1 MSSPSGE
8 RIPPDTIPAS
18 EPHPDQFQA
27 ENTKNAD
34 HSETSERNM
43 AFSDVE
49 SIETNEDVGED
60 QDRPDST
67 DLMFE
72 KKHVQKSR
80 TQSIQSVLST
90 ASLKSLKQQLSV
102 NNLTSNQ
109 PRSSSIISTT
119 SNFNNSK
126 NFQSFIQAPVLSS
139 ITDLK
144 NNDNIE
150 IGQRLPFVD
159 KKEDNEGARA
169 TATSAG
175 GSSKV
180 ASDED
185 DDGLWQQQKLTINAL
200 KKLSLSPQP
209 IYNADNDS
217 DHIRS
222 TVVRKTS
229 AAKIPVLEKIVEP
242 YKPAE
247 VDLSTFASLTRQP
260 KVEKLQSTQS
270 PPQAD
275 DTSDASQQK
284 NTEEEE
290 DQRDLDAAD
299 PQKNVQEAMSLESR
313 HDANLTQPA
322 SISNSSSTSGAS
334 TGSQLSRQSNNSASV
349 LSAQAAYHKELQE
362 THQLRNIRPNS
373 MNNKIP
379 AAVIPPQDMNIRRSL
394 SSHLVGGKVNS
405 SNGNGSLIEG
415 KSPTKDSHHSMK
427 HLQQIK
433 GFRNPMY
440 VPAVLRM
447 SGINKNGPNG
457 YSIDTSNENT
467 SKATGSDKMTSVD
480 NINSN
485 NNHNHNNNNNNHQT
499 DSHHHNN
506 NNSNNSYINSNNN
519 INKNSN
525 RSNRGANTNDNGSNN
540 NEIDADS
547 SQIDNGIDRTNG
559 DLTNSGQSSQSSV
572 ASIESNESTVN
583 SMSPRV
589 SSGKYEDISR
599 SAPTR
604 RHWLK
609 DEAVF
614 KCGIRS
620 CNKHFNFFERR
631 HHCRKCGGIYC
642 NEHTSHYLY
651 INHLAQ
657 FTTGGR
663 GTLSKVCDYCIGEYN
678 EFIKNEFGVDVHSTG
693 QRSARKTKSSV
704 PLSPSKRHPKAPS
717 HRQPGDAGSN
727 SSNSNYN
734 DTAMVDKLGT
744 LPSGISTIHSVKK
757 DGATRSDQLVG
768 SVPANWSWS
777 SF

>member
-1 MSSPSGE
+1 MPE
-8 RIPPDTIPAS
+8 L
-18 EPHPDQFQA
+18 EPHPDQLQA

-34 HSETSERNM
+34 HSETNERNM

-144 NNDNIE
+144 NNDDIE

-159 KKEDNEGARA
+159 KKEDDEGAGA

-209 IYNADNDS
+209 IYNTDNDS
-217 DHIRS
+217 DQARS

-260 KVEKLQSTQS
+260 KFEKLQSVQL
-270 PPQAD
+270 PPKAED
-275 DTSDASQQK
+275 NSDASQQK
-284 NTEEEE
+284 KTKEEE
-290 DQRDLDAAD
+290 DHRDLEAGD
-299 PQKNVQEAMSLESR
+299 PQKNVQDAMHLESR
-313 HDANLTQPA
+313 HDSNLTQPA
-322 SISNSSSTSGAS
+322 SLSNSSSTSSTS
-334 TGSQLSRQSNNSASV
+334 TGSQLSRQSNNLTLV
-349 LSAQAAYHKELQE
+349 LLAQAAYHKELQE
-362 THQLRNIRPNS
+362 THQLRNLRPNP

-394 SSHLVGGKVNS
+394 LLHLVSGKVN
-405 SNGNGSLIEG
+405 NGNGSLIEG
-415 KSPTKDSHHSMK
+415 KSPTKDSHHLIK

-467 SKATGSDKMTSVD
+467 SKVEGSDKMVPAD
-480 NINSN
+480 NTNSN
-485 NNHNHNNNNNNHQT
+485 NNHNQKHNNNYQTNN
-499 DSHHHNN
+499 HHNN
-506 NNSNNSYINSNNN
+506 NNIDNNN
-519 INKNSN
+519 GNNGNKNNGNKNSN
-525 RSNRGANTNDNGSNN
+525 NSNRSANNNDNGSNS
-540 NEIDADS
+540 NEIDEDTS
-547 SQIDNGIDRTNG
+547 HIDNVIDRANG

-572 ASIESNESTVN
+572 ASIESNESTIN
-583 SMSPRV
+583 SMSPRL
-589 SSGKYEDISR
+589 SSGKYEDISKL
-599 SAPTR
+599 APTR
-604 RHWLK
+604 KHWLK
-609 DEAVF
+609 DEAVS

-693 QRSARKTKSSV
+693 HRSARKTKSSA
-704 PLSPSKRHPKAPS
+704 PLLPSKRHPKAQS
-717 HRQPGDAGSN
+717 NRQPGDAGSN
-727 SSNSNYN
+727 GSNSNYN
-734 DTAMVDKLGT
+734 SAIVDKLGT
-744 LPSGISTIHSVKK
+744 IPSGISTIHSMKK
-757 DGATRSDQLVG
+757 DGGNRSDQLVG